1 MEECREGQKE
11 LHCVFVDA
19 DKAYDGVPGEELGFC
34 MRKSGLSEKYVRVV
48 LDIYEDSEIVMRV
61 VGVIDGFKVWVGLHQ
76 GSTVSPFFFAVEM
89 VRLTD

>member
-1 MEECREGQKE
+1 
-11 LHCVFVDA
+11 
-19 DKAYDGVPGEELGFC
+19 

-76 GSTVSPFFFAVEM
+76 GSTVSPFFSAVEM